1 MNYNALITIV
11 LVVIGFIA
19 IATAAPQAVAPTA
32 VSATEGSTPTAATA
46 GQPAASTAI
55 SDTTTSTSLAT
66 SPAATPAVPVPCT
79 PNPTN
84 ASTLICSDTTTYCDL
99 PSGLCQTKIA
109 LGQACSDDASCQSG
123 YCGSGVCADP
133 SEDSSSNNNQS
144 IHIVMMIGIGII
156 GISIIGLLIWACR
169 ARRKKRQSNT
179 RDISSSAKKSA
190 GVAPSPSDDSL
201 TLEKKKMS
209 HTYPFSNPTTGY
221 LSNDP
226 KTPLPTHYRLSL
238 GDVLDSFNV
247 ELSPIP
253 ENPSAEETTEDSPDS
268 SELHSPTSTLASP
281 QVAHVSEKHR
291 STGWSSVDTISLMN
305 SNITLRDSST
315 LGDTLMNDMLTC
327 DDNKSEKGSVH
338 VVFPVTNKQQ
348 AQQQQEDLVKSV
360 KNLTTK
366 QGGNT
371 RGRLALKPT
380 HSNNVRASVMSS
392 ASSQTDFT
400 TDIMYVGLDDY
411 MDANDLESSQNSAGR
426 YKMASI
432 YSTYSREYDIFAN
445 LPDMPSPKVV
455 GSYPIPGSP
464 GSRVESWNSKSL
476 RVIDE
481 NTTDDT
487 CIESDCPRASIYTLN
502 VPFIKKLCSDT
513 TSVPLAAT
521 PT

>member
-1 MNYNALITIV
+1 MNYNTLITIV
-11 LVVIGFIA
+11 LVVIAFIA
-19 IATAAPQAVAPTA
+19 IATAAPQTVAPPV
-32 VSATEGSTPTAATA
+32 VSATNGSTPPAATA
-46 GQPAASTAI
+46 GQSAASSAI
-55 SDTTTSTSLAT
+55 SDTTTPTSLAT

-99 PSGLCQTKIA
+99 SSGLCQKKIA
-109 LGQACSDDASCQSG
+109 LGQACSDDISCESG
-123 YCGSGVCADP
+123 HCESGVCADS
-133 SEDSSSNNNQS
+133 SENSSPNNNQT

-179 RDISSSAKKSA
+179 RDVSNGAKKSA

-209 HTYPFSNPTTGY
+209 HTYPFSNPTTGF

-226 KTPLPTHYRLSL
+226 KTLLPTHYRLSL

-253 ENPSAEETTEDSPDS
+253 ENPSADEASEDSPDS
-268 SELHSPTSTLASP
+268 SELYSPTSTLASP
-281 QVAHVSEKHR
+281 QVAHVSEKR
-291 STGWSSVDTISLMN
+291 KSIGWSSVDTISLMN

-315 LGDTLMNDMLTC
+315 LGDTLMNDMLVC

-338 VVFPVTNKQQ
+338 VVFPITNKQQ
-348 AQQQQEDLVKSV
+348 AQQQQEDLVK
-360 KNLTTK
+360 
-366 QGGNT
+366 
-371 RGRLALKPT
+371 
-380 HSNNVRASVMSS
+380 ASVMSS
-392 ASSQTDFT
+392 ASSQNDFT

-411 MDANDLESSQNSAGR
+411 MDANDLESTQNSAGR

-445 LPDMPSPKVV
+445 LPDLPSPQVI
-455 GSYPIPGSP
+455 GSYPVPGSP
-464 GSRVESWNSKSL
+464 GSRIESWNSKSL

-513 TSVPLAAT
+513 TSVPLPAT
-521 PT
+521 PPKTLD